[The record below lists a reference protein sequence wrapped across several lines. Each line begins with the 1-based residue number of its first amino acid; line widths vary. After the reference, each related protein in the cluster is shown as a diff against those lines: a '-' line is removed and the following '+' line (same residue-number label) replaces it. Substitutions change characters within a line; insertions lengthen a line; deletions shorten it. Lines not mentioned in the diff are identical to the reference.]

1 MSANDIVKS
10 VMADTQRVES
20 ISLPPF
26 ATGQGTKY
34 ILLEDLRGFLCTAI
48 STDLNRRGRRNQNT
62 MARIA
67 QELVVYYH
75 ILGYSDTEAQAKIV
89 AILEDKEEF
98 DGE

>member
-10 VMADTQRVES
+10 VMTETQRVES
-20 ISLPPF
+20 ISFPPF

-48 STDLNRRGRRNQNT
+48 STDLNKRGRKNQNM

-67 QELVVYYH
+67 QELVIYYH
-75 ILGYSDTEAQAKIV
+75 ILGYSDKEAQEKIIS
-89 AILEDKEEF
+89 ILEEKEEF
-98 DGE
+98 NGE